1 MPIEIKLSEEDKRD
15 IIDGVADALR
25 NRELEPIRTYTVEE
39 AARILNVTIG
49 TVRNHIK
56 KNILLARRTGK
67 NYIITEENLK
77 NYINGK

>member
-1 MPIEIKLSEEDKRD
+1 MPIEIKLSPEDKQD
-15 IIDGVADALR
+15 IIKGIADEMR
-25 NRELEPIRTYTVEE
+25 KQEMEPIRTYSVEE
-39 AARILNVTIG
+39 AARILNITAS

>member
-1 MPIEIKLSEEDKRD
+1 MPIEIKLSEEDKKD

-25 NRELEPIRTYTVEE
+25 NREMEPIRTYTVEE

-56 KNILLARRTGK
+56 KNILLARRKGK
-67 NYIITEENLK
+67 NYIITEENLN